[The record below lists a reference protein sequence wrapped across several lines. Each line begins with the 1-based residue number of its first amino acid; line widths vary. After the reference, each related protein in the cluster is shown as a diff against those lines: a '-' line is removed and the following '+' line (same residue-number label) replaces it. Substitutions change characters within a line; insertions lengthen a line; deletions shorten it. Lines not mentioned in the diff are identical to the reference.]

1 MADILIPGVSGRI
14 ELRYLSQEEDETA
27 PVAMILHP
35 HPKKGGTMNNKIIH
49 HIAKGY
55 QECGFSTVVFNFR
68 GVGRSGG
75 KYTPSG
81 EGELADSSTVL
92 DWVQKHYP
100 IASKI
105 WITGYSYGS
114 WIAMQLLMR
123 RPEIASFVVVAP
135 PASTYDYTFL
145 APCPTSG
152 LIIYAQDDKLAPAED
167 VISLI
172 ELLKS
177 QHVVTIDSSC
187 IENSDHF
194 FTNCIDN
201 MKKQLTDYVCS
212 NIKNNTAL

>member
-1 MADILIPGVSGRI
+1 MPDILIPGVSGRI
-14 ELRYLSQEEDETA
+14 ELRYYSQEDESS

-35 HPKKGGTMNNKIIH
+35 HPKKGGTMNNKIIF

-55 QECGFSTVVFNFR
+55 QECGFSTVTFNFR

-75 KYTPSG
+75 NYTQSG

-92 DWVQKHYP
+92 DWVQNHYP
-100 IASKI
+100 TASKI

-135 PASTYDYTFL
+135 PAGTYDYMFL

-152 LIIYAQDDKLAPAED
+152 LIIYAQDDKIAPSED
-167 VISLI
+167 VENLI
-172 ELLKS
+172 EILKS
-177 QHVVTIDSSC
+177 QHVVTIDSNC
-187 IENSDHF
+187 IENTDHF
-194 FTNCIDN
+194 FTNSIES
-201 MKKQLTDYVCS
+201 MKKSLVDYVS
-212 NIKNNTAL
+212 SHVNNTTVI